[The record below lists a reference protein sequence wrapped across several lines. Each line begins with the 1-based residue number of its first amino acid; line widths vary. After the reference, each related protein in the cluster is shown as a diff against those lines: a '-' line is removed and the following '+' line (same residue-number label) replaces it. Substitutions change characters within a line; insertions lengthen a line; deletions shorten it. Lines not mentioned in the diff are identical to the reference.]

1 MNWRI
6 RRTLSSIRVV
16 YIRIDLYK
24 QLLFGSNMGLEL
36 TDIYK
41 SFSDFSRL
49 RILYLLTQ
57 QPVCVCHI
65 QEVIGLP
72 QVNVSQHL
80 AYLRKAGL
88 VEFERAQTWKIYR
101 IVSSCPPE
109 LEVNLKALSDCAKF
123 DPTFKE
129 DLVRLRKTLKD
140 SRFSAC
146 ISIPLAGRRHRPAA
160 THAVR

>member
-1 MNWRI
+1 MA
-6 RRTLSSIRVV
+6 
-16 YIRIDLYK
+16 
-24 QLLFGSNMGLEL
+24 LEL

-49 RILYLLTQ
+49 RILNLLIH
-57 QPVCVCHI
+57 QPVCVCHF

-101 IVSSCPPE
+101 IVSPCPPE
-109 LEVNLKALSDCAKF
+109 LEVNLRALAECAKS
-123 DPTFKE
+123 DPIFKK
-129 DLVRLRKTLKD
+129 DRVRLREILKG
-140 SRFSAC
+140 SRFSVC
-146 ISIPLAGRRHRPAA
+146 VQTSLPRRLRRLTESP
-160 THAVR
+160 TL

>member
-1 MNWRI
+1 M
-6 RRTLSSIRVV
+6 T
-16 YIRIDLYK
+16 
-24 QLLFGSNMGLEL
+24 LEL

-49 RILYLLTQ
+49 RILHLLIQ

-65 QEVIGLP
+65 QEVVGLP

-88 VEFERAQTWKIYR
+88 VDFERAQTWKVYR
-101 IVSSCPPE
+101 IVSPRPPE
-109 LEVNLKALSDCAKF
+109 LEFNLRALIECARLN
-123 DPTFKE
+123 PTFKR
-129 DLVRLRKTLKD
+129 DLLRLRDVLKD

-146 ISIPLAGRRHRPAA
+146 VRLSSGGRSHRLATTLPS
-160 THAVR
+160 T

>member
-1 MNWRI
+1 MGGSQPI
-6 RRTLSSIRVV
+6 LVT
-16 YIRIDLYK
+16 YIHIDLY
-24 QLLFGSNMGLEL
+24 QLQVFAKSVALEL

-49 RILYLLTQ
+49 RILHLLIQ
-57 QPVCVCHI
+57 QPVCVCHF

-88 VEFERAQTWKIYR
+88 VEFRRVQTWKIYQ
-101 IVSSCPPE
+101 IVSPCPPE
-109 LEVNLKALSDCAKF
+109 LEVNLKSLAECAKF
-123 DPTFKE
+123 DPIFKR
-129 DLVRLRKTLKD
+129 DLVRLKEILKA

-146 ISIPLAGRRHRPAA
+146 VGIPATGRTRRLTLTYPP
-160 THAVR
+160 

>member
-1 MNWRI
+1 MS
-6 RRTLSSIRVV
+6 LA
-16 YIRIDLYK
+16 
-24 QLLFGSNMGLEL
+24 L

-49 RILYLLTQ
+49 RILRLLIQ
-57 QPVCVCHI
+57 QPVCVCHF

-72 QVNVSQHL
+72 QANVSQHL

-101 IVSSCPPE
+101 IIYPCPPE
-109 LEVNLKALSDCAKF
+109 LEVNLKALVECAKF
-123 DPTFKE
+123 DPTFKQ
-129 DLVRLRKTLKD
+129 DSIRLREILKG

-146 ISIPLAGRRHRPAA
+146 VRIPPARRPRRLIAS
-160 THAVR
+160 HAP

>member
-1 MNWRI
+1 M
-6 RRTLSSIRVV
+6 S
-16 YIRIDLYK
+16 
-24 QLLFGSNMGLEL
+24 LEL

-49 RILYLLTQ
+49 RILRLLIE
-57 QPVCVCHI
+57 QPVCVCHF

-72 QVNVSQHL
+72 QANVSQHL

-101 IVSSCPPE
+101 IIYPCPPA
-109 LEVNLKALSDCAKF
+109 LEVNLKALVECAKF
-123 DPTFKE
+123 DPTFKQ
-129 DLVRLRKTLKD
+129 DSIRLRGILKA

-146 ISIPLAGRRHRPAA
+146 VRIPPARRARRLIAS
-160 THAVR
+160 HAP

>member
-1 MNWRI
+1 MA
-6 RRTLSSIRVV
+6 
-16 YIRIDLYK
+16 
-24 QLLFGSNMGLEL
+24 LEL

-49 RILYLLTQ
+49 RILHLLIQ

-65 QEVIGLP
+65 QEVIDLP

-88 VEFERAQTWKIYR
+88 VEFERVQTWKVYR
-101 IVSSCPPE
+101 IVSPRPPE
-109 LEVNLKALSDCAKF
+109 LEFNLKALIECARLNS
-123 DPTFKE
+123 TFKR
-129 DLVRLRKTLKD
+129 DLLRLRDVLKD

-146 ISIPLAGRRHRPAA
+146 VRVSLGGRSHRLATTLPS
-160 THAVR
+160 T

>member
-1 MNWRI
+1 M
-6 RRTLSSIRVV
+6 T
-16 YIRIDLYK
+16 
-24 QLLFGSNMGLEL
+24 LEL

-41 SFSDFSRL
+41 SYSDFSRL
-49 RILYLLTQ
+49 RILHLLIQ
-57 QPVCVCHI
+57 QPVCVCHF

-101 IVSSCPPE
+101 IISPSPPE
-109 LEVNLKALSDCAKF
+109 LEVNLKALVECAKF
-123 DPTFKE
+123 DPTFKQ
-129 DLVRLRKTLKD
+129 DLIRLREILKA

-146 ISIPLAGRRHRPAA
+146 VRIPPARRPRGLIASHTP
-160 THAVR
+160 

>member
-1 MNWRI
+1 M
-6 RRTLSSIRVV
+6 S
-16 YIRIDLYK
+16 
-24 QLLFGSNMGLEL
+24 LEL

-49 RILYLLTQ
+49 RILRLLIQ
-57 QPVCVCHI
+57 QPVCVCHF

-101 IVSSCPPE
+101 IIYPCPPE
-109 LEVNLKALSDCAKF
+109 LEANLKALVECGKF
-123 DPTFKE
+123 DPTFKQ
-129 DLVRLRKTLKD
+129 DSIRLRAILKG

-146 ISIPLAGRRHRPAA
+146 VRIPPARRPRRLIAS
-160 THAVR
+160 HAP

>member
-1 MNWRI
+1 MTYI
-6 RRTLSSIRVV
+6 QSAVLSRVA
-16 YIRIDLYK
+16 LA
-24 QLLFGSNMGLEL
+24 L

-88 VEFERAQTWKIYR
+88 VEFARAQTWKIYR
-101 IVSSCPPE
+101 IVSPWPPE
-109 LEVNLKALSDCAKF
+109 LEVNLKALIECAKS

-129 DLVRLRKTLKD
+129 DLVRLRETLKD

-146 ISIPLAGRRHRPAA
+146 VSIPLPGRSHRRAA
-160 THAVR
+160 THSFR

>member
-1 MNWRI
+1 MVAADRPI
-6 RRTLSSIRVV
+6 LIA
-16 YIRIDLYK
+16 YIRIDLCWLRILTK
-24 QLLFGSNMGLEL
+24 PVALEL

-49 RILYLLTQ
+49 RILHLLIQ
-57 QPVCVCHI
+57 RPVCVCHF

-88 VEFERAQTWKIYR
+88 VEFERVQTWKIYQ
-101 IVSSCPPE
+101 IVSPCPPE
-109 LEVNLKALSDCAKF
+109 LEVNLKALAECAKF
-123 DPTFKE
+123 DPIFKR
-129 DLVRLRKTLKD
+129 DLVGLREILKA

-146 ISIPLAGRRHRPAA
+146 VRIPPVRRTRRLTA
-160 THAVR
+160 THAL

>member
-1 MNWRI
+1 
-6 RRTLSSIRVV
+6 VA
-16 YIRIDLYK
+16 
-24 QLLFGSNMGLEL
+24 LEL

-49 RILYLLTQ
+49 RILNLLTQ

-88 VEFERAQTWKIYR
+88 VEFERVQTWKVYR
-101 IVSSCPPE
+101 IVSPRPPE
-109 LEVNLKALSDCAKF
+109 LELNLKALIECARLN
-123 DPTFKE
+123 PTFKR
-129 DLVRLRKTLKD
+129 DLLRLRVVLKD

-146 ISIPLAGRRHRPAA
+146 VRVPLGGRRSGRLA
-160 THAVR
+160 TTLPST

>member
-1 MNWRI
+1 MFAK
-6 RRTLSSIRVV
+6 SVA
-16 YIRIDLYK
+16 
-24 QLLFGSNMGLEL
+24 LEL

-49 RILYLLTQ
+49 RILHLLIQ
-57 QPVCVCHI
+57 QPVCVCHF

-88 VEFERAQTWKIYR
+88 VEFRRVQTWKIYQ
-101 IVSSCPPE
+101 IVSPCPPE
-109 LEVNLKALSDCAKF
+109 LEVNLKSLAECAKF
-123 DPTFKE
+123 DPIFKR
-129 DLVRLRKTLKD
+129 DLVRLKEILKA

-146 ISIPLAGRRHRPAA
+146 VRIPATRRTRRLTQIHPL
-160 THAVR
+160 

>member
-1 MNWRI
+1 
-6 RRTLSSIRVV
+6 VA
-16 YIRIDLYK
+16 
-24 QLLFGSNMGLEL
+24 LEL

-49 RILYLLTQ
+49 RILHLLMQ
-57 QPVCVCHI
+57 QPICVCHF

-88 VEFERAQTWKIYR
+88 VEFKRIQTWKIYQ
-101 IVSSCPPE
+101 IVSPCPPE
-109 LEVNLKALSDCAKF
+109 LELNLKALTECTKSD
-123 DPTFKE
+123 PIFKR
-129 DLVRLRKTLKD
+129 DRARLREILKA

-146 ISIPLAGRRHRPAA
+146 GGITPGRRSHRHAA
-160 THAVR
+160 GLQTARDHV

>member
-1 MNWRI
+1 MCA
-6 RRTLSSIRVV
+6 SMVHSIVAL
-16 YIRIDLYK
+16 D
-24 QLLFGSNMGLEL
+24 L

-49 RILYLLTQ
+49 RILHLLIQ
-57 QPVCVCHI
+57 QPVCVCHF

-101 IVSSCPPE
+101 IVSPCPLE
-109 LEVNLKALSDCAKF
+109 LEVNLRALTECAKF
-123 DPTFKE
+123 DPTFKK
-129 DLVRLRKTLKD
+129 DLIRLREIVKA

-146 ISIPLAGRRHRPAA
+146 IRTPPTRRLRQLTSALAL
-160 THAVR
+160 

>member
-1 MNWRI
+1 
-6 RRTLSSIRVV
+6 VP
-16 YIRIDLYK
+16 
-24 QLLFGSNMGLEL
+24 LEL

-49 RILYLLTQ
+49 RILHLLIQ
-57 QPVCVCHI
+57 QPVCVCHF

-88 VEFERAQTWKIYR
+88 VEFERVQTWKIYR
-101 IVSSCPPE
+101 IVSTCPPE
-109 LEVNLKALSDCAKF
+109 LEVNLKALAECAKA
-123 DPTFKE
+123 DSTFKK
-129 DLVRLRKTLKD
+129 DLIRLKAIIRV

-146 ISIPLAGRRHRPAA
+146 IRPASARRLRHLTA
-160 THAVR
+160 TQSP

>member
-1 MNWRI
+1 MA
-6 RRTLSSIRVV
+6 
-16 YIRIDLYK
+16 
-24 QLLFGSNMGLEL
+24 LEL

-49 RILYLLTQ
+49 RILHLLVQ
-57 QPVCVCHI
+57 QPVCVCHF

-88 VEFERAQTWKIYR
+88 VEFARAQTWKIYR
-101 IVSSCPPE
+101 IVSPWPPE
-109 LEVNLKALSDCAKF
+109 LEVNLKAPIECPTT
-123 DPTFKE
+123 DPTLKK
-129 DLVRLRKTLKD
+129 DLVRLRRPPKD

-146 ISIPLAGRRHRPAA
+146 VSIPLPGRSHRRAA
-160 THAVR
+160 THSFR

>member
-1 MNWRI
+1 MA
-6 RRTLSSIRVV
+6 
-16 YIRIDLYK
+16 
-24 QLLFGSNMGLEL
+24 LEL

-49 RILYLLTQ
+49 RILHLLVQ
-57 QPVCVCHI
+57 QPVCVCHV
-65 QEVIGLP
+65 QEVVGLP

-101 IVSSCPPE
+101 IVFPCPPE
-109 LEVNLKALSDCAKF
+109 LKVNLMALVECAKF

-129 DLVRLRKTLKD
+129 DLVRLREVLKD

-146 ISIPLAGRRHRPAA
+146 VRIPLVRRPHRRAE
-160 THAVR
+160 THSFR

>member
-1 MNWRI
+1 M
-6 RRTLSSIRVV
+6 T
-16 YIRIDLYK
+16 
-24 QLLFGSNMGLEL
+24 LEL

-49 RILYLLTQ
+49 RILHLLIQ
-57 QPVCVCHI
+57 QPVCVCHF

-101 IVSSCPPE
+101 IISPCPPE
-109 LEVNLKALSDCAKF
+109 LELNLKALVECAKF
-123 DPTFKE
+123 DPTFKQ
-129 DLVRLRKTLKD
+129 DLIRLREILKA

-146 ISIPLAGRRHRPAA
+146 VRIPPARRPRGLIASHTP
-160 THAVR
+160 